1 MTETPPAASLRALL
15 PPVLAAGAGLAVL
28 VAQPPVGWWWTSFLA
43 PALLLA
49 ALSVDATA
57 AAAEG
62 RGVRAARLGALA
74 GVVAFAPMLSWLI
87 LPAGVVGWG
96 LLVLTQTAWMAVLA
110 LLLRP
115 ALASGWLP
123 LVTAVVWTGIDA
135 WRAVVPLNGF
145 EWGALK
151 FAHVDGSWMLPTAR
165 LVGGRGI
172 TFLTVLIGAAAF
184 VVVRSA
190 WRDVRDREDRSFEQ
204 ALRGSNRAVAVLVG
218 GLLVSV
224 LATIEPPA
232 PTGETLDVLVV
243 QGNDIRHWEEP
254 APPDTPLTITTNLRD
269 QTLAAIERDGPP
281 DLTVWPESSID
292 RDPGTPRGASL
303 VPLVDEAAAAS
314 GRLLSGASLDGP
326 DPATQRLITALVF
339 EDGFEEVDRYV
350 KRRLVPFGEFIPF
363 RPFVDWFPP
372 LEQIPR
378 DAVPGEGPQAVT
390 VAPGVE
396 AAIIICFETL
406 FGDIVRSN
414 VLAGDDPAQVVFS
427 LTNDASFGD
436 SAEPAQH
443 LAQSR
448 LRAVETG
455 RHVVH
460 GALSGASAFVDPDGV
475 ASQVTPLFTQATIR
489 AEVPLVVEL
498 TPFLRIGDVLG
509 VATRLAVLALAV
521 VAALAAWRR
530 RTVVPTDPSPGRE
543 RVGQTVGGR

>member
-1 MTETPPAASLRALL
+1 MTETTPAASLRALL

-28 VAQPPVGWWWTSFLA
+28 VAHPPVGWWWMSFLA

-49 ALSVDATA
+49 ALSVDARA
-57 AAAEG
+57 ATAEG

-74 GVVAFAPMLSWLI
+74 GVVTFAPMLSWLI

-115 ALASGWLP
+115 ALASAWLP

-190 WRDVRDREDRSFEQ
+190 WRDVREREDRSFEQ
-204 ALRGSNRAVAVLVG
+204 ALGGSNRAVAVLVG
-218 GLLVSV
+218 SLLVSV
-224 LATIEPPA
+224 LATVEPPA
-232 PTGETLDVLVV
+232 PTGQTLDVLVV
-243 QGNDIRHWEEP
+243 QGNDIRHWEEVG
-254 APPDTPLTITTNLRD
+254 PPDTPLAITTNLRD

-292 RDPGTPRGASL
+292 RDPTTPRGAAL

-326 DPATQRLITALVF
+326 DPATERLIAALVF
-339 EDGFEEVDRYV
+339 EDGFDEVDRYV
-350 KRRLVPFGEFIPF
+350 KRRLVPFGEFVPF
-363 RPFVDWFPP
+363 RPLVDWFPP

-396 AAIIICFETL
+396 AAVIICFETL

-414 VLAGDDPAQVVFS
+414 LLAGDDPAQVVFS

-443 LAQSR
+443 LAQSQ

-455 RHVVH
+455 RFVVH
-460 GALSGASAFVDPDGV
+460 GALSGASAFVGPDGV
-475 ASQVTPLFTQATIR
+475 PSQVTPLFTQATIR
-489 AEVPLVVEL
+489 AEVPLVTEL

-509 VATRLAVLALAV
+509 VATRVAVLVLAL
-521 VAALAAWRR
+521 VAALATWRR
-530 RTVVPTDPSPGRE
+530 RRAATTDPAPARE
-543 RVGQTVGGR
+543 RVGQTVVGR

>member
-1 MTETPPAASLRALL
+1 MTETTPAASLRALL

-28 VAQPPVGWWWTSFLA
+28 VAHPPVGWWWMSFLA

-49 ALSVDATA
+49 ALSVDARA
-57 AAAEG
+57 AAVEG

-74 GVVAFAPMLSWLI
+74 GVVTFAPMLSWLI

-115 ALASGWLP
+115 ALASAWLP

-190 WRDVRDREDRSFEQ
+190 WRDVREREDRSFEQ
-204 ALRGSNRAVAVLVG
+204 ALGGSNRAVAVLVG
-218 GLLVSV
+218 SLLVSV
-224 LATIEPPA
+224 LATVEPPA
-232 PTGETLDVLVV
+232 PTGQTLDVLVV
-243 QGNDIRHWEEP
+243 QGNDIRHWEEVG
-254 APPDTPLTITTNLRD
+254 PPDTPLAITTNLRD

-292 RDPGTPRGASL
+292 RDPTTPRGAAL

-326 DPATQRLITALVF
+326 DPATERLIAALVF
-339 EDGFEEVDRYV
+339 EDGFDEVDRYV
-350 KRRLVPFGEFIPF
+350 KRRLVPFGEFVPF
-363 RPFVDWFPP
+363 RPLVDWFPP

-396 AAIIICFETL
+396 AAVIICFETL

-414 VLAGDDPAQVVFS
+414 LLAGDDPAQVVFS

-443 LAQSR
+443 LAQSQ

-455 RHVVH
+455 RFVVH
-460 GALSGASAFVDPDGV
+460 GALSGASAFVGPDGV
-475 ASQVTPLFTQATIR
+475 PSQVTPLFTQATIR
-489 AEVPLVVEL
+489 AEVPLVTEL

-509 VATRLAVLALAV
+509 VATRVAVLVLAL
-521 VAALAAWRR
+521 VAALATWRR
-530 RTVVPTDPSPGRE
+530 RRAVTTDPAPARE
-543 RVGQTVGGR
+543 RVGQTVVGR

>member
-1 MTETPPAASLRALL
+1 VTETTPAASLRALL

-28 VAQPPVGWWWTSFLA
+28 VAHPPVGWWWMSFLA

-49 ALSVDATA
+49 ALSVDARA

-74 GVVAFAPMLSWLI
+74 GVVTFAPMLSWLI

-115 ALASGWLP
+115 ALASAWLP

-190 WRDVRDREDRSFEQ
+190 WRDVREREDRSFEQ
-204 ALRGSNRAVAVLVG
+204 ALGGSNRAVAVLVG
-218 GLLVSV
+218 SLLVSV
-224 LATIEPPA
+224 LATVEPPA
-232 PTGETLDVLVV
+232 PTGQTLDVLVV
-243 QGNDIRHWEEP
+243 QGNDIRHWEEVG
-254 APPDTPLTITTNLRD
+254 PPDTPLAITTNLRD

-292 RDPGTPRGASL
+292 RDPTTPRGAAL

-326 DPATQRLITALVF
+326 DPATERLIAALVF
-339 EDGFEEVDRYV
+339 EDGFDEVDRYV
-350 KRRLVPFGEFIPF
+350 KRRLVPFGEFVPF
-363 RPFVDWFPP
+363 RSLVDWFPP

-396 AAIIICFETL
+396 AAVIICFETL

-414 VLAGDDPAQVVFS
+414 LLAGDDPAQVVFS

-443 LAQSR
+443 LAQSQ

-455 RHVVH
+455 RFVVH
-460 GALSGASAFVDPDGV
+460 GALSGASAFVGPDGV
-475 ASQVTPLFTQATIR
+475 PSQVTPLFTQATIR
-489 AEVPLVVEL
+489 AEVPLVAEL

-509 VATRLAVLALAV
+509 VATRVAVLALAL
-521 VAALAAWRR
+521 VAALATWRR
-530 RTVVPTDPSPGRE
+530 RRAATTDPAPARE
-543 RVGQTVGGR
+543 RVGQTVVGR

>member
-1 MTETPPAASLRALL
+1 VTETSPAASLRALL
-15 PPVLAAGAGLAVL
+15 APVLAAGAGLAVL
-28 VAQPPVGWWWTSFLA
+28 VAHPPVGWWWMSFLA

-49 ALSVDATA
+49 ALSVDASA

-74 GVVAFAPMLSWLI
+74 GVVTFAPMLSWLI

-96 LLVLTQTAWMAVLA
+96 LLVLTQTAWVAGLA

-115 ALASGWLP
+115 ALASAWLP
-123 LVTAVVWTGIDA
+123 LVTAVAWTGIDA

-172 TFLTVLIGAAAF
+172 TFLTVLIGAGAF

-190 WRDVRDREDRSFEQ
+190 WRDVRAREDRSFEQ
-204 ALRGSNRAVAVLVG
+204 ALRGSNPAVAVLVG
-218 GLLVSV
+218 SLLVSV
-224 LATIEPPA
+224 LATVEPPA

-243 QGNDIRHWEEP
+243 QGNDIRHWEEDG
-254 APPDTPLTITTNLRD
+254 PPDTPLAITTNLRD

-292 RDPGTPRGASL
+292 RDPSTPRGATL

-326 DPATQRLITALVF
+326 DPATERLIAALVF

-350 KRRLVPFGEFIPF
+350 KRRLVPFGEFVPF
-363 RPFVDWFPP
+363 RSLVDWFPP

-396 AAIIICFETL
+396 AAVIICFETL

-455 RHVVH
+455 RFVVH

-475 ASQVTPLFTQATIR
+475 PSQVTPLFTQATIR
-489 AEVPLVVEL
+489 AEVPLVAGL

-509 VATRLAVLALAV
+509 VATRLAVLALAL
-521 VAALAAWRR
+521 VAALATWRR
-530 RTVVPTDPSPGRE
+530 RRVATTEPARAPERVRQTVVGR
-543 RVGQTVGGR
+543 